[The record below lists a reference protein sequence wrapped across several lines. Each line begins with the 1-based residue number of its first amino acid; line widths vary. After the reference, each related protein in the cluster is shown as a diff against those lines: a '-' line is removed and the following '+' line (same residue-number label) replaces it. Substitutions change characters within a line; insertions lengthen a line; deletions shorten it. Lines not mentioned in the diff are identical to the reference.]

1 MAGPPC
7 LAGDTLPSS
16 LPPPT
21 ARGLSTKGRVGD
33 ALLHPRAA
41 AGGSELFCCC
51 WGLLVPFS
59 VTPSKP
65 QPGSEILGLL
75 VTSVPKC
82 RSTERWHHT
91 RGMQEMPAGDRSS
104 TLPPSPL
111 TSPALGVPTAPQPP
125 GAGSKSLQLQL
136 WSVRGGAR
144 DCAVPLCLPRGGH
157 GELGSRA
164 GSEGLC
170 PWCCLLHT
178 PSFWR
183 SNKLCM

>member
-1 MAGPPC
+1 MTGPPC

-21 ARGLSTKGRVGD
+21 ARGLSTKGHVGD

-104 TLPPSPL
+104 TLPPSPPHI
-111 TSPALGVPTAPQPP
+111 TSPGCSNSTTASQCWEQIPAAPALV
-125 GAGSKSLQLQL
+125 
-136 WSVRGGAR
+136 SVRWR
-144 DCAVPLCLPRGGH
+144 
-157 GELGSRA
+157 
-164 GSEGLC
+164 EGLC
-170 PWCCLLHT
+170 CAPVPAQGWA
-178 PSFWR
+178 WR
-183 SNKLCM
+183 AGEQGWLWRAVPVVLPPAHPEFLEE